1 MSFAIDR
8 RGVLRF
14 ARYSS
19 VGVGTF
25 LLDLALLFILT
36 DWMHVQYVVATG
48 IAFFFAVSLNYFIS
62 RKTVFRGSERSL
74 KSGYFNF
81 IIFALVGMI
90 TSMLG
95 MYILVSVFALYY
107 IYARIIVAGFVGMWN
122 YLMNLYVNFK
132 VAGKH

>member
-8 RGVLRF
+8 RGMLRF

-25 LLDLALLFILT
+25 LLDLMLLFVLT
-36 DWMHVQYVVATG
+36 DWMHVHYIVATG

-74 KSGYFNF
+74 KGGYFNF
-81 IIFALVGMI
+81 IIFALVGMGA
-90 TSMLG
+90 SMVG
-95 MYILVSVFALYY
+95 MYVLVSVLALYY
-107 IYARIIVAGFVGMWN
+107 IYARVAVAAFVGMWN

-132 VAGKH
+132 VVGKD

>member
-14 ARYSS
+14 VRYSS

-25 LLDLALLFILT
+25 LLDLVLLFVLT
-36 DWMHVQYVVATG
+36 DWMHVHYIVATG

-74 KSGYFNF
+74 KGGYFNF
-81 IIFALVGMI
+81 IIFALVGMSA
-90 TSMLG
+90 SMVG
-95 MYILVSVFALYY
+95 MYVLVSVLALYY
-107 IYARIIVAGFVGMWN
+107 IYARVAVAAFVGMWN

-132 VAGKH
+132 VVGKD

>member
-25 LLDLALLFILT
+25 LLDLALLFVLT
-36 DWMHVQYVVATG
+36 DFLKVQYVVATG
-48 IAFFFAVSLNYFIS
+48 IAFFFAVSLNYLIS

-74 KSGYFNF
+74 KGGYLNF
-81 IIFALVGMI
+81 IIFALAGMV